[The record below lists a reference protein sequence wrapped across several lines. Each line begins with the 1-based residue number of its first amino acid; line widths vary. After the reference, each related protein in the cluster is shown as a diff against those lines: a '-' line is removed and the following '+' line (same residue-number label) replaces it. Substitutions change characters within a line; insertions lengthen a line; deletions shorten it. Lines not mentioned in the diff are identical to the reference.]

1 MPVYRSAYLRVLPP
15 PPREEEPPDERIE
28 LLPED
33 IPLERIVELPPEE
46 RTAELLVVRILGL
59 LLERID
65 GVFAERLTAG
75 VDAVREAV
83 DTAEV
88 LFTTD
93 VERTG
98 VAAASLG
105 RREAGDTAPLRNDV
119 LVVRVVTV
127 CVRVAASLRT
137 AVAVATR
144 EAVLRLAGA
153 TAGRLFTRTLVLPKI
168 RFEVLREDT
177 RVDIVLFTDELRTA
191 FALRTVI

>member
-1 MPVYRSAYLRVLPP
+1 MPVYHSAYLRVLPP
-15 PPREEEPPDERIE
+15 PPREEEPADERIE

-105 RREAGDTAPLRNDV
+105 RREAGDTAPSRNNV

-137 AVAVATR
+137 AVAVGR

-153 TAGRLFTRTLVLPKI
+153 TAGRLFTRTLVLPKV